1 MIFQE
6 EGAMG
11 NLALLP
17 LIPPKD
23 LTVMIEGPAAL
34 ITAER
39 GEETSSKIGDSRQ
52 SSIRTVSNK
61 RLT

>member
-1 MIFQE
+1 MTSQE
-6 EGAMG
+6 EGALE
-11 NLALLP
+11 NLVLLP

-39 GEETSSKIGDSRQ
+39 GEETSNQIGDRQ

-61 RLT
+61 LT